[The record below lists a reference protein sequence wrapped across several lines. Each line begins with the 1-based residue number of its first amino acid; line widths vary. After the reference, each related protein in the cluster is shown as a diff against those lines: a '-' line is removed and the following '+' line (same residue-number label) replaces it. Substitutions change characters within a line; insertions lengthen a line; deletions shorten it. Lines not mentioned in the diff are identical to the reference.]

1 MKKIILILFIFIIYS
16 AQAQTNV
23 NMPSG
28 TNTATVTTCNATFY
42 DTGGQIG
49 NHGINQNSSIKFVPS
64 TPGMAIRIQFNI
76 FTVGTGATMVIYD
89 GPDDTYT
96 EIATY
101 DEFINPS
108 GLAVVSGPAP
118 LNPDGSIFIRFTSGT
133 MNEIGWS
140 ASVTCRAPCQS
151 YNIQIDPNVTTKP
164 LVENIY
170 MNVCRDSC
178 ITFGAEAIFLQNNIN
193 YSQTQANTMF
203 IWRFGF
209 TQVDTQQVI
218 TQCFDQVRGWD
229 YTLYAI
235 DTMACFPNTIFKG
248 RVRVSD
254 NPIVGAPSLPDAC
267 SQGIYYVYV
276 GNDPQSTVQV
286 ASVGASITG
295 TLSQADTVF
304 LPDGNNICY
313 NSDILF
319 DIFDP
324 GQTLT
329 NINHLLGVKMSLEH
343 SFLGD
348 LSIRLTCPSGQVA
361 LLKQQ
366 FAGVPAMAPGGIIAN
381 ACSAQGGVTN
391 LGCAPD
397 PGSAS
402 ACYLVPG
409 IGWDYEF
416 KPGATGCFGTGGA
429 TVGYNYADQ
438 CGQTW
443 AGPSLIPSVPN
454 TFTNTPT
461 TPVFY
466 GSYQD
471 LTALLGCPL
480 NGNWRVTVCDH
491 WGADNGY
498 IFNWSLSLDQ
508 SIIPGGWGYTV
519 DVDTVIWH
527 GTSIVSTGK
536 TSAYINLTTPGVN
549 NYTLTII
556 DDYGCAYDTT
566 FTIEVVQSP
575 IPNIND
581 GLDTARIC
589 AGEIMILNAN
599 YNDPDAEYW
608 WNTGATTD
616 EIMTLVEGLYFIE
629 VTASTIDGNLI
640 CKGYDSIYV
649 SINPTPVPDFDV
661 DKKEGCAPMDIQF
674 TNLTTPVGIPL
685 VYQWRIY
692 NLIGQEV
699 FVSNQ
704 IDPNFFVEEPGSYS
718 VQLVVSTENGCTDSL
733 MKWNF
738 FEVHP
743 QPIAEFSFTP
753 EISLLSETGGVI
765 TFTNYCD
772 SVIFANNPDAIWFWD
787 FADGNRESTQW
798 NAVHTYSTW
807 GDYDVEFNIT
817 TAFGCKSSIKHTVI
831 IEEDLQFPN
840 IITPN
845 GDGIN
850 DVFAIKNLNIDI
862 NPEDPDQYRA
872 NSLQVYDRWGK
883 KVYDEENYDTYM
895 KDEQIY
901 PGTKV
906 FDGNKLQDGQY
917 YFSFNYKGKVKSVKY
932 SGSLLIIRSKD

>member
-1 MKKIILILFIFIIYS
+1 MKKIILYLLLFIVIS
-16 AQAQTNV
+16 ANAQV
-23 NMPSG
+23 INMPSG
-28 TNTATVTTCNATFY
+28 GATANHSTCNATFY
-42 DTGGQIG
+42 DAGGQLG
-49 NHGINQNSSIKFVPS
+49 NHGINQNSSIRFTPS
-64 TPGMAIRIQFNI
+64 ATGLAVRIQFNV
-76 FTVGTGATMVIYD
+76 FTVGTGATMILYD
-89 GPDDTYT
+89 GPDNSYLP
-96 EIATY
+96 IATY

-108 GLAVVSGPAP
+108 GLAIVAGPAP
-118 LNPDGSIFIRFTSGT
+118 INPNGSIYIEFTSGT
-133 MNEIGWS
+133 MNEVGWS
-140 ASVTCRAPCQS
+140 ATVTCRAPCQS
-151 YNIQIDPNVTTKP
+151 FNIQIDPVVTTKP
-164 LVENIY
+164 IVDQMY

-209 TQVDTQQVI
+209 TQLDTQQVI

-235 DTMACFPNTIFKG
+235 DTMACYPNTMFKG

-254 NPIVGAPSLPDAC
+254 NPIRGTPPLPDAC
-267 SQGIYYVYV
+267 SGGTYDVYV
-276 GNDPQSTVQV
+276 GNDPQATVQV
-286 ASVGASITG
+286 STVGASITG
-295 TLSQADTVF
+295 TLTHADTVF
-304 LPDGNNICY
+304 LPDGSNICY
-313 NSDILF
+313 FSDLLY

-329 NINHLLGVKMSLEH
+329 NINHLLGVKLNIEH
-343 SFLGD
+343 SYLGD
-348 LSIRLTCPSGQVA
+348 LSIRLTCPSGQNA
-361 LLKQQ
+361 LLKT
-366 FAGVPAMAPGGIIAN
+366 FNAGNPAMTGTVSN
-381 ACSAQGGVTN
+381 ACSSGGGGTT

-397 PGSAS
+397 PGTAS

-409 IGWDYEF
+409 IGYDYEF
-416 KPGATGCFGTGGA
+416 KPGATNCFGGGGP
-429 TVGYNYADQ
+429 TIGHNYTDQ

-443 AGPSLIPSVPN
+443 TGPSLQPSVPN

-471 LTALLGCPL
+471 LSSLLGCPL
-480 NGNWRVTVCDH
+480 NGNWRITVCDH
-491 WGADNGY
+491 LSIDNGY
-498 IFNWSLSLDQ
+498 IFNWSLALDQ
-508 SIIPGGWGYTV
+508 SIIPGGWNYSV
-519 DVDTVIWH
+519 NVDTVIWH
-527 GTSIVSTGK
+527 GASIFSTSR
-536 TSAYINLTTPGVN
+536 TSATINLDVAGVN
-549 NYTLTII
+549 TYNVTII
-556 DDYGCAYDTT
+556 DEYGCAFDTS
-566 FTIEVVQSP
+566 FVIEVVQSP

-581 GLDTARIC
+581 GVDTARLC
-589 AGEIMILNAN
+589 AGEIIFLNAN
-599 YNDPDAEYW
+599 YQDPNATYW
-608 WNTGATTD
+608 WNTGANSD
-616 EIMTLVEGLYFIE
+616 EIMALVQGLYFVE
-629 VTASTIDGNLI
+629 VTATTLDGSLI
-640 CKGYDSIYV
+640 CKGNDSIFV
-649 SINPTPVPDFDV
+649 SINPHPLPDFDL
-661 DKKEGCAPMDIQF
+661 DNKEGCAPMEIQF
-674 TNLTTPVGIPL
+674 TNLSTPNDIPIT
-685 VYQWRIY
+685 YKWKIY
-692 NLIGQEV
+692 NVIGQEV
-699 FVSNQ
+699 FSSNQ
-704 IDPNFFVEEPGSYS
+704 VSPNFFVEEPGSYH
-718 VQLVVSTENGCTDSL
+718 VQLVLITENGCSDSI
-733 MKWNF
+733 MRWNY

-772 SVIFANNPDAIWFWD
+772 SVVFANNPDAIWYWD
-787 FADGNRESTQW
+787 YADGNRQSTQW
-798 NAVHTYSTW
+798 NPIYTYATW

-845 GDGIN
+845 GDGLN

-901 PGTKV
+901 VGTKF
-906 FDGNKLQDGQY
+906 FDGSKLQDGQY

-932 SGSLLIIRSKD
+932 SGSLLIIRDKK